1 MGYGIVLSLVGFSLA
16 TGLLVGQLMRLNV
29 PNVLLLLAFVLMCVW
44 WGWMTMRRARALR
57 MFRRL
62 RRLGRRGGPEE
73 APLDEA
79 EIEDISP
86 PH

>member
-1 MGYGIVLSLVGFSLA
+1 
-16 TGLLVGQLMRLNV
+16 
-29 PNVLLLLAFVLMCVW
+29 MCVW
-44 WGWMTMRRARALR
+44 WGWMTMRRARALC